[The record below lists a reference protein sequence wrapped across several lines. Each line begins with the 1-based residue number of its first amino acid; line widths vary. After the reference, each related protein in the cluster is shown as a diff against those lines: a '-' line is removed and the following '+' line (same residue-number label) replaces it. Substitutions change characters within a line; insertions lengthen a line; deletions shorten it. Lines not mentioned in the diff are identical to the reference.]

1 MAARVV
7 AVAVEAEVGT
17 GVETGATGEGRTPR
31 AAAAAGR
38 ADLTGRAAAA
48 GWAATLGWAA
58 TG

>member
-1 MAARVV
+1 MV
-7 AVAVEAEVGT
+7 AVAEAVEAKVGT

-31 AAAAAGR
+31 AAAAGR
-38 ADLTGRAAAA
+38 ADLTGWAAAA

>member
-1 MAARVV
+1 MV

-48 GWAATLGWAA
+48 GWAATVGRAVE
-58 TG
+58 G